1 MKPQARRRVPLSL
14 AIALASAAPLFASDT
29 PARVTIRGSADGVV
43 VEGRPARVVKR
54 AGDPSREILSHAV
67 ELRRSSADDSVML
80 AYLRAHASDLP
91 SVIEASDVA
100 RLRRAGAGQAVIAY
114 LATVSAVDVGPTGE
128 GHPMP
133 VMMPAATYD
142 SSDMS
147 GGIPADYAYY
157 GGYGYLGSSGYPNR
171 GPMRPLRP
179 HVQPLRHPHPQISMP
194 ARTTTGTIKPFG
206 E

>member
-1 MKPQARRRVPLSL
+1 MTPLAIRRIPLSF
-14 AIALASAAPLFASDT
+14 AIALASAANLFASDT
-29 PARVTIRGSADGVV
+29 PGRVTIRGSAEGVV
-43 VEGRPARVVKR
+43 VEGRPTRVLTR
-54 AGDPSREILSHAV
+54 AGDPSREVLAHAV
-67 ELRRSSADDSVML
+67 KLRQSSADDSVTL

-91 SVIEASDVA
+91 AVVEASDVA
-100 RLRRAGAGQAVIAY
+100 RLRRAEAGQPVIAY

-133 VMMPAATYD
+133 IVMPASTYD
-142 SSDMS
+142 SSEMS

-157 GGYGYLGSSGYPNR
+157 GGYGYMGSGYPNR
-171 GPMRPLRP
+171 PMRPLRP
-179 HVQPLRHPHPQISMP
+179 HVEPLRHPHPQISMP